1 MWTARQRWKADGS
14 RRRRQ
19 ASSQHDFS
27 GCGTAFTF
35 QVSRTVVAV
44 FFASIANLPTGLP
57 MNNPRE
63 IAVPDRLT
71 STFPSEQHGTP
82 PVPQMEKEG
91 EMAGEARPG
100 ERPSP
105 WLGAALV
112 SAVTFYGLAAR
123 RSARRRRER
132 EGYGYHADKPQQI
145 PKRGWWEVLR
155 RTWSEIGEDNISHL
169 AAGVGFYALIA
180 IFPAFGA
187 LVALYGLIAN
197 PADVER
203 HTMLLAAFMPAESL
217 KLLTDALHNLVA
229 KNHAGLSVGLVVS
242 VLIAIWSARVGTGA
256 LMTALNVA
264 YGERE
269 KRNFIWFNAVALALT
284 GGLVLFGIIAIFTVA
299 VIPAALHFL
308 PFPESWTN
316 LISAVRWPILFVLVM
331 LALAVIYRIAPSREQ
346 PRWQWVSPGA
356 LGATVLWVIGSAL
369 FSLYVGRFG
378 SYNETY
384 GSLGA
389 VVVLLL
395 WFWLSSY
402 IILAGA
408 ELNAELE
415 RQTARDTTTG
425 APRPMGARG
434 ARMADTVATG
444 VD

>member
-1 MWTARQRWKADGS
+1 
-14 RRRRQ
+14 
-19 ASSQHDFS
+19 
-27 GCGTAFTF
+27 
-35 QVSRTVVAV
+35 
-44 FFASIANLPTGLP
+44 

-63 IAVPDRLT
+63 IAVPGQLT
-71 STFPSEQHGTP
+71 PTFPPEPRAAPS
-82 PVPQMEKEG
+82 VPRTEKEES

-105 WLGAALV
+105 WLGAMLV
-112 SAVTFYGLAAR
+112 SAVTLYGLAAQ
-123 RSARRRRER
+123 RSGQRRRDR

-145 PKRGWWEVLR
+145 PKPGWWEVLK
-155 RTWSEIGEDNISHL
+155 RTWNEIGEDNISHF
-169 AAGVGFYALIA
+169 AAGVGFYAHIA

-197 PADVER
+197 PTDVER
-203 HTMLLAAFMPAESL
+203 HTTLLAAFMPAESL

-242 VLIAIWSARVGTGA
+242 VLLAIWSARVGTGA

-269 KRNFIWFNAVALALT
+269 KRNFIWFNVVALTLT
-284 GGLVLFGIIAIFTVA
+284 GGLVLFGIVATFTVA
-299 VIPAALHFL
+299 VIPAVLHFL
-308 PFPESWTN
+308 PFPDSWIN
-316 LISAVRWPILFVLVM
+316 IISAVRWPILFVLVM
-331 LALAVIYRIAPSREQ
+331 VALAVIYRIAPSREH

-356 LGATVLWVIGSAL
+356 VGATVLWVIGSAL

-425 APRPMGARG
+425 APRPMGTRG

>member
-1 MWTARQRWKADGS
+1 
-14 RRRRQ
+14 
-19 ASSQHDFS
+19 
-27 GCGTAFTF
+27 
-35 QVSRTVVAV
+35 
-44 FFASIANLPTGLP
+44 
-57 MNNPRE
+57 
-63 IAVPDRLT
+63 
-71 STFPSEQHGTP
+71 
-82 PVPQMEKEG
+82 
-91 EMAGEARPG
+91 
-100 ERPSP
+100 
-105 WLGAALV
+105 
-112 SAVTFYGLAAR
+112 
-123 RSARRRRER
+123 
-132 EGYGYHADKPQQI
+132 
-145 PKRGWWEVLR
+145 
-155 RTWSEIGEDNISHL
+155 
-169 AAGVGFYALIA
+169 
-180 IFPAFGA
+180 
-187 LVALYGLIAN
+187 
-197 PADVER
+197 
-203 HTMLLAAFMPAESL
+203 MPAESL

-402 IILAGA
+402 ISLAGA